1 MVEDATHLATLS
13 AVGERKYVEN
23 VLLCFIKEVIMHHKI
38 NFIVHNYIILFC
50 SDFYG
55 VMKFL
60 KRGK

>member
-50 SDFYG
+50 SDFFSM
-55 VMKFL
+55 MKFL